1 MVKKTSSDMDTDTGE
16 ARSMP
21 KKTRPQGKN
30 SSQMDTDTGEVRS
43 VPKKKQ
49 TNKRK
54 RQIPKSEKVTIRETK
69 EDRPAKKVKF
79 SISKGELFQI
89 DITNP
94 DFSGSK
100 HRGTVDCVICTL
112 EALGILSLS
121 QGQNQRKFLDSD
133 GITDDQIYYLM
144 RNRYSGTEWNFQ
156 RIPFKELETFL
167 SEIKRNHAIF
177 VKLEGSEY
185 CHAIVFY
192 KTKNYT
198 LGLMDFQMEPRLHMT
213 GFEKI
218 KKEYIEKYGFL
229 KKFFQVLTYK
239 FV

>member
-16 ARSMP
+16 ARSKP

-30 SSQMDTDTGEVRS
+30 SSQMDTDTGEARS
-43 VPKKKQ
+43 KPKKKQ

-54 RQIPKSEKVTIRETK
+54 RQNSEPEKVMIRKTK
-69 EDRPAKKVKF
+69 QNRPSKKAKF

-167 SEIKRNHAIF
+167 GEIKRNHAIF
-177 VKLEGSEY
+177 VKLEGSEF

-192 KTKNYT
+192 KTRNYT

-218 KKEYIEKYGFL
+218 KKEYIEKNGF
-229 KKFFQVLTYK
+229 KQKFFQVLTYK

>member
-1 MVKKTSSDMDTDTGE
+1 MVKKNYSDMDIDTGE
-16 ARSMP
+16 
-21 KKTRPQGKN
+21 T
-30 SSQMDTDTGEVRS
+30 RS
-43 VPKKKQ
+43 VSKKKLTSVPQ
-49 TNKRK
+49 PQPPNNKRK
-54 RQIPKSEKVTIRETK
+54 RQKSKSEEVIIRKTK
-69 EDRPAKKVKF
+69 QDRPSKKTKF
-79 SISKGELFQI
+79 SISKGEIFQI

-121 QGQNQRKFLDSD
+121 QGQKQRKFLDSD

-156 RIPFKELETFL
+156 RISFKDLEAFL
-167 SEIKRNHAIF
+167 GEIKRNHAIF
-177 VKLEGSEY
+177 VKLEGPEY

-192 KTKNYT
+192 KTRNYT
-198 LGLMDFQMEPRLHMT
+198 LGLMDFQTEPRLHMT

-218 KKEYIEKYGFL
+218 KKEYIEKNGFL
-229 KKFFQVLTYK
+229 KKFFQVLTYR